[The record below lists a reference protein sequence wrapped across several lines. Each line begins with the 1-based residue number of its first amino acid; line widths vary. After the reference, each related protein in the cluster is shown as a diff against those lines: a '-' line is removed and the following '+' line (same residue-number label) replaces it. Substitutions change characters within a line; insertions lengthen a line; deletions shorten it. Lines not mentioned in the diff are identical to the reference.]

1 MNSNMKRIFIII
13 LLLSCCNI
21 LLYSQK
27 IELDS
32 VYKVLYDFLWEE
44 REDFRD
50 LLIVSS
56 TETFRDKI
64 VINDISDSTTFNS
77 GIDSN
82 KEIAVY
88 EFYVRGEGHPV
99 SYILVKEF
107 EEFRIYRNEDITRVI
122 EFLLYLKKQYP
133 EFITDIQFIDL
144 IQKLVGNATGIFL
157 GIKLKH
163 GVSYFG
169 YWENVKKIQNVR

>member
-1 MNSNMKRIFIII
+1 
-13 LLLSCCNI
+13 
-21 LLYSQK
+21 
-27 IELDS
+27 
-32 VYKVLYDFLWEE
+32 VLYDFLWEE

-99 SYILVKEF
+99 SYILVK
-107 EEFRIYRNEDITRVI
+107 EFRIYRNEDITRVI

>member
-1 MNSNMKRIFIII
+1 M
-13 LLLSCCNI
+13 
-21 LLYSQK
+21 
-27 IELDS
+27 
-32 VYKVLYDFLWEE
+32 LYDFLWEE
-44 REDFRD
+44 REDFRN

-64 VINDISDSTTFNS
+64 VINDISDSTTFNL

-82 KEIAVY
+82 KGIAVY

-169 YWENVKKIQNVR
+169 YWENVRKIQNVR

>member
-1 MNSNMKRIFIII
+1 
-13 LLLSCCNI
+13 
-21 LLYSQK
+21 
-27 IELDS
+27 
-32 VYKVLYDFLWEE
+32 VLYDFLWEE
-44 REDFRD
+44 REDFRN

-82 KEIAVY
+82 KGIAVY

>member
-1 MNSNMKRIFIII
+1 
-13 LLLSCCNI
+13 
-21 LLYSQK
+21 
-27 IELDS
+27 
-32 VYKVLYDFLWEE
+32 VLYDFLWEE
-44 REDFRD
+44 REDFRN

-133 EFITDIQFIDL
+133 ELITDIQFIDL

-169 YWENVKKIQNVR
+169 YWENIKKIPNVR

>member
-1 MNSNMKRIFIII
+1 M
-13 LLLSCCNI
+13 
-21 LLYSQK
+21 
-27 IELDS
+27 
-32 VYKVLYDFLWEE
+32 LYDFLWEE
-44 REDFRD
+44 REDFRN

>member
-1 MNSNMKRIFIII
+1 MSRNMKRIFIII
-13 LLLSCCNI
+13 LLLSCYNM
-21 LLYSQK
+21 LLHSQK
-27 IELDS
+27 KELDS

-44 REDFRD
+44 REGSRN

-56 TETFRDKI
+56 TESFREKI
-64 VINDISDSTTFNS
+64 VVNDISDSTTFNS

-82 KEIAVY
+82 KDIAVY
-88 EFYVRGEGHPV
+88 EFYVLGEGHPV
-99 SYILVKEF
+99 TYILVKEF
-107 EEFRIYRNEDITRVI
+107 EKFRIYRNEDITRVM

-133 EFITDIQFIDL
+133 ELITDIQFIDL
-144 IQKLVGNATGIFL
+144 IHRLVGNSTGSFL

-169 YWENVKKIQNVR
+169 YWENVKKILNVR

>member
-44 REDFRD
+44 REDFRN

-107 EEFRIYRNEDITRVI
+107 EEFRIYRN
-122 EFLLYLKKQYP
+122 
-133 EFITDIQFIDL
+133 
-144 IQKLVGNATGIFL
+144 
-157 GIKLKH
+157 
-163 GVSYFG
+163 
-169 YWENVKKIQNVR
+169 

>member
-1 MNSNMKRIFIII
+1 M
-13 LLLSCCNI
+13 
-21 LLYSQK
+21 
-27 IELDS
+27 
-32 VYKVLYDFLWEE
+32 WEE
-44 REDFRD
+44 REDFRN

>member
-1 MNSNMKRIFIII
+1 
-13 LLLSCCNI
+13 
-21 LLYSQK
+21 
-27 IELDS
+27 
-32 VYKVLYDFLWEE
+32 VLYDFLWEE
-44 REDFRD
+44 REDFRN